1 MRRVIFT
8 AAVVVMLGLL
18 PVSAQ
23 QPIGVDA
30 NDLLAWDYLDADML
44 AYTVTHF
51 ERSTDAGP
59 WTPATIAEQSSD
71 GAGVTTYAS
80 LVGNMTNGTHTVAIR
95 ACNAGG
101 CSAGIPLEFVFG
113 NLAVPPPVGNP
124 RILRR

>member
-8 AAVVVMLGLL
+8 AAMVVLLGLL

-44 AYTVTHF
+44 AYAVTHF
-51 ERSTDAGP
+51 ERSTDAGQ
-59 WTPATIAEQSSD
+59 WTPATITEQSSD

-80 LVGNMTNGTHTVAIR
+80 TIGQLTNGTHTIAVR
-95 ACNAGG
+95 TCNAVG
-101 CSAGIPLEFVFG
+101 CSVPTPFEFIYG
-113 NLAVPPPVGNP
+113 NPPPPVGNP
-124 RILRR
+124 RIMRR